1 MGILDDVQKKKES
14 EQSNRIYIYII
25 LSQSYSD
32 LMPRIDGRD
41 TQSISVEMYLCVFV
55 SISREIIKV
64 VWNGKES

>member
-1 MGILDDVQKKKES
+1 MSILDDVQKKKES

-64 VWNGKES
+64 V

>member
-14 EQSNRIYIYII
+14 EQSNRIYMYII

-64 VWNGKES
+64 V

>member
-64 VWNGKES
+64 V